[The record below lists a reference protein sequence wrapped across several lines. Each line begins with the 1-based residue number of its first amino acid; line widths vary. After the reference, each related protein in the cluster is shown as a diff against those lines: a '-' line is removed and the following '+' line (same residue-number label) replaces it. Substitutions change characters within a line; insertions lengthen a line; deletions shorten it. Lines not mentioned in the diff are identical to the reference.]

1 MLQPVAISVRLL
13 RAARIDVVDPAERQ
27 WLGADHYYEVDGMGD
42 LQGTRIDYRP
52 SSQAGEP
59 IRFEGEFP
67 VTLLARKL
75 PGELLAEGEV
85 MEETQTAQIALRG
98 QVEVEGLHY
107 RMWAY
112 RSQRIANRS
121 IDRPDDATGAQL
133 APLIA
138 VARWTVVPPLSVSQV
153 RRAIDQGS
161 SIWFWGMAGIA
172 GLAWWWI
179 RRDAVARR
187 KLRAKGRE
195 LADRD
200 SGHRI

>member
-1 MLQPVAISVRLL
+1 
-13 RAARIDVVDPAERQ
+13 
-27 WLGADHYYEVDGMGD
+27 
-42 LQGTRIDYRP
+42 
-52 SSQAGEP
+52 
-59 IRFEGEFP
+59 
-67 VTLLARKL
+67 
-75 PGELLAEGEV
+75 
-85 MEETQTAQIALRG
+85 
-98 QVEVEGLHY
+98 
-107 RMWAY
+107 MWAY